1 VRYRTGCARPSSAV
15 SPSCDDDRLL
25 PPRDAGGSKRRN
37 RFDTGAEAG
46 EGEVLSGGAPTPP
59 EDGGVAGIVPR
70 WEWRTFGESFGAAEG
85 LLDLRE
91 VERVQE
97 SDELYLLS
105 QESDASVKIRDGLM
119 DVKRLEA
126 VDGNGLEQW
135 RPVLKGSFPLGAA
148 DVRTVL
154 GALGVSSRA
163 LAREAYTLDELIG
176 EVVETDPA
184 LASVAVHKRRVHY
197 RLGDCMAE
205 LSEVTA
211 GTRSARTIAV
221 EAEDPELV
229 AATVRELQLADRPN
243 VCLARGLKTMLGLD
257 PVRFAVI
264 DVGTNSVKLHVGE
277 RRAGDRWKTVVDR
290 AEVTR
295 LGEGLHETGSLQP
308 APLQRTADA
317 VVGMV
322 GEARREG
329 AAEIAA
335 AATAGMRL
343 AENSAELVEAVR
355 ERCGVGIEV
364 ISGEEEA
371 RLAYLAATSELD
383 VDLESLVAFDT
394 GGGSTEFTFGRGRR
408 VEERFSVDVGA
419 ARYTERFGLDGVVS
433 DDGLSRALEAIAADL
448 ARLDGRQRPAALVG
462 MGGALTNLAAVRHGL
477 ATYDAEVVH
486 GTVLDRAEIDRQI
499 DLYRTRSAEQRREI
513 VGLQPA
519 RAEVILAGACIVQTV
534 LDKLQCD
541 ELAVSDRGLRHGLL
555 LERFSAGLRP

>member
-1 VRYRTGCARPSSAV
+1 
-15 SPSCDDDRLL
+15 
-25 PPRDAGGSKRRN
+25 
-37 RFDTGAEAG
+37 
-46 EGEVLSGGAPTPP
+46 
-59 EDGGVAGIVPR
+59 
-70 WEWRTFGESFGAAEG
+70 
-85 LLDLRE
+85 
-91 VERVQE
+91 
-97 SDELYLLS
+97 
-105 QESDASVKIRDGLM
+105 
-119 DVKRLEA
+119 
-126 VDGNGLEQW
+126 
-135 RPVLKGSFPLGAA
+135 
-148 DVRTVL
+148 
-154 GALGVSSRA
+154 
-163 LAREAYTLDELIG
+163 
-176 EVVETDPA
+176 
-184 LASVAVHKRRVHY
+184 
-197 RLGDCMAE
+197 
-205 LSEVTA
+205 
-211 GTRSARTIAV
+211 
-221 EAEDPELV
+221 
-229 AATVRELQLADRPN
+229 
-243 VCLARGLKTMLGLD
+243 MLGLD

-394 GGGSTEFTFGRGRR
+394 GGGSTEFTFGRGGR

>member
-1 VRYRTGCARPSSAV
+1 
-15 SPSCDDDRLL
+15 
-25 PPRDAGGSKRRN
+25 
-37 RFDTGAEAG
+37 
-46 EGEVLSGGAPTPP
+46 
-59 EDGGVAGIVPR
+59 
-70 WEWRTFGESFGAAEG
+70 
-85 LLDLRE
+85 
-91 VERVQE
+91 VQE

-105 QESDASVKIRDGLM
+105 QESDASVKVRDTYM

-135 RPVLKGSFPLGAA
+135 RPVLKGPFPLAA
-148 DVRTVL
+148 GDLRTVL
-154 GALGVSSRA
+154 GVLGVPVQE
-163 LAREAYTLDELIG
+163 LTREAYTLEQLLD
-176 EVVETDPA
+176 EVVGASPA
-184 LASVAVHKRRVHY
+184 LAAVAVHKRRVHY

-221 EAEDPELV
+221 EAEDAGLV
-229 AATVRELQLADRPN
+229 AATVRELQLVERPN
-243 VCLARGLKTMLGLD
+243 VCLARGLKTILGLE

-277 RRAGDRWKTVVDR
+277 RRVGGSWQTVADR

-295 LGEGLHETGSLQP
+295 LGEGLQETGSLQP
-308 APLQRTADA
+308 EPLRRTADA

-322 GEARREG
+322 EEARRAG

-335 AATAGMRL
+335 VATAGMRL
-343 AENSAELVEAVR
+343 AGNSTELVEAVR

-383 VDLESLVAFDT
+383 VGRQSLVVFDT
-394 GGGSTEFTFGRGRR
+394 GGGSSEFTFGQGGR
-408 VEERFSVDVGA
+408 VEESFSVDVGA
-419 ARYTERFGLDGVVS
+419 ARYTERFRLDGVVS
-433 DDGLSRALEAIAADL
+433 DEGIAQAFQAIAADL

-462 MGGALTNLAAVRHGL
+462 LGGALTNLAAVRHRL
-477 ATYDAEVVH
+477 AAYDPDVVQ

-499 DLYRTRSAEQRREI
+499 DLYRSRTAARRRAI

-519 RAEVILAGACIVQTV
+519 RAEVILAGACIVRTV
-534 LDKLQCD
+534 LDKLHCD
-541 ELAVSDRGLRHGLL
+541 ELTVSDRGLRHGLL
-555 LERFSAGLRP
+555 VERFRASNGVTTR